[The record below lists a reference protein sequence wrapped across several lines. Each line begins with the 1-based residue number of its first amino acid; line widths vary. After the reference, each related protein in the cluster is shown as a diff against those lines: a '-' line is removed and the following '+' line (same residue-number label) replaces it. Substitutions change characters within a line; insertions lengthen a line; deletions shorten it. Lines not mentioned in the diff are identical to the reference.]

1 MFPEQE
7 VETDAHLLAEG
18 REGRPSRSDAAG
30 RPERTVDVGPRR
42 NVDPGAE
49 EPRRAAKGNPDV
61 QWNQSILAEMIGEI
75 CVVMSPDNANAIA
88 GIVLGAGGS
97 LRSD

>member
-1 MFPEQE
+1 MQPVGLSAPSTSDLAAMLTQ
-7 VETDAHLLAEG
+7 VQRNQGALLKAIQ
-18 REGRPSRSDAAG
+18 
-30 RPERTVDVGPRR
+30 
-42 NVDPGAE
+42 
-49 EPRRAAKGNPDV
+49 DV

>member
-1 MFPEQE
+1 MPIYLPKGARGALPVPMQP
-7 VETDAHLLAEG
+7 VGLSAPSTSDLAAMLTQVQRNQGALLKAIQ
-18 REGRPSRSDAAG
+18 
-30 RPERTVDVGPRR
+30 
-42 NVDPGAE
+42 
-49 EPRRAAKGNPDV
+49 DV